1 MIEWYDLNA
10 RHEAAIL
17 WFGAFLIYALA
28 ASSGVRQSV
37 LGLLKV
43 LGHRTVLTSFI
54 GLLLVVT
61 ALTTVAVCVGRFAGF
76 WETLPVVTVFV
87 WTLTSGV
94 GLLLNFNNFL
104 EKDGEFKRACAVLT
118 PAAVIAALMN
128 IGILSF
134 WWEIALLPLLGI
146 LSVILAYS
154 DSKDRLHQLHRTVK
168 MALLSYTL
176 MVVALAIRNLVADPG
191 TWKPLV
197 QAGLMP
203 IWLTLG
209 TLPYI
214 RLLMLVE
221 RWRFRFRCP
230 SKTVSS
236 SDYGSD
242 WPLVVDSA
250 KLCCKHNAVWVEVN
264 GKKYG
269 LNGSAGTLLPRWGH
283 TCSDVT
289 EIQKDHPD
297 IEGIKVSTH
306 RLLRDGFA
314 LEGQ

>member
-61 ALTTVAVCVGRFAGF
+61 ALITVAVCVGRFAGF

-87 WTLTSGV
+87 WILTSGV

-104 EKDGEFKRACAVLT
+104 EKDGEFKRASAVLT

-214 RLLMLVE
+214 RLLMLVG

-250 KLCCKHNAVWVEVN
+250 KLCCRHNAVWVEVN

-269 LNGSAGTLLPRWGH
+269 LNGSAGILLPRWGH

-289 EIQKDHPD
+289 EIQKDHLD